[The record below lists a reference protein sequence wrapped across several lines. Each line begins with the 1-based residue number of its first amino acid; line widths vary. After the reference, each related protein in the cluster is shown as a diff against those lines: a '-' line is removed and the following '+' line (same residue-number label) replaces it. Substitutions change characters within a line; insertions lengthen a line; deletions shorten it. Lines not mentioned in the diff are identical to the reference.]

1 MVKIPCR
8 PLPQFND
15 LLILLMANPRDFSE
29 GSCDMIR
36 AKTSSL
42 TTKTSLDTQDLIQQ
56 TFIEQ
61 PLCAMHHA

>member
-1 MVKIPCR
+1 MKIPCR

-15 LLILLMANPRDFSE
+15 LFILLMSYPRDFLE
-29 GSCDMIR
+29 GSCDMTH
-36 AKTSSL
+36 AKMASL
-42 TTKTSLDTQDLIQQ
+42 TTKASLDIQDLIQQ

>member
-1 MVKIPCR
+1 MKIPCR

-15 LLILLMANPRDFSE
+15 QLILLMFKPCDFLE
-29 GSCDMIR
+29 GSCDMTC
-36 AKTSSL
+36 AKMALFS
-42 TTKTSLDTQDLIQQ
+42 TKASLDIQDLIQQ